1 VLVRSCRFDLY
12 SRRRARRTRPSWE
25 GRPSR
30 SPFCPP
36 PPRCPTAS
44 CARWRRAPPQSRCA
58 AWRGSLRCSTSSR
71 ATGCATP
78 ATAAASASRYAD
90 AHVQDRTVCRRMRP
104 LRVSFEASGRAH
116 HVKLRK
122 LSSPETKDHVA
133 RTKHQ
138 LAKSEMRRGPFAS
151 APGQALPPSPCPHV
165 LRRRPLR
172 APSTCSALVIV
183 CSPCS
188 GAANPCGA
196 VPWHLCWH
204 RVLPPPPLGLRVAS
218 STSVHPLCGSVL
230 ATPLHAPASSSRC
243 PSIPK
248 HRRPPCTQVSCSSPS
263 SLIV

>member
-1 VLVRSCRFDLY
+1 MEV
-12 SRRRARRTRPSWE
+12 
-25 GRPSR
+25 
-30 SPFCPP
+30 
-36 PPRCPTAS
+36 
-44 CARWRRAPPQSRCA
+44 
-58 AWRGSLRCSTSSR
+58 
-71 ATGCATP
+71 
-78 ATAAASASRYAD
+78 
-90 AHVQDRTVCRRMRP
+90 VCRRMRP
-104 LRVSFEASGRAH
+104 LRMSFEASGRAH

-204 RVLPPPPLGLRVAS
+204 RVLPPYWLLPPPLGLRVAS
-218 STSVHPLCGSVL
+218 STSVHPLCVSVL

>member
-1 VLVRSCRFDLY
+1 MSSSGDGTRSHQR
-12 SRRRARRTRPSWE
+12 SGGATRRTPERKRRASAT
-25 GRPSR
+25 
-30 SPFCPP
+30 
-36 PPRCPTAS
+36 
-44 CARWRRAPPQSRCA
+44 RWRGDGGERCDMEA
-58 AWRGSLRCSTSSR
+58 
-71 ATGCATP
+71 
-78 ATAAASASRYAD
+78 
-90 AHVQDRTVCRRMRP
+90 VCGRMRP
-104 LRVSFEASGRAH
+104 LRMSFEASGRAH

-188 GAANPCGA
+188 GAANPSGA

-204 RVLPPPPLGLRVAS
+204 RVLPPPPLAS
-218 STSVHPLCGSVL
+218 GWPPL
-230 ATPLHAPASSSRC
+230 
-243 PSIPK
+243 
-248 HRRPPCTQVSCSSPS
+248 PPCIRCVSPS
-263 SLIV
+263 SPRLSMHPPRAHVALLFQSTAARHVPR